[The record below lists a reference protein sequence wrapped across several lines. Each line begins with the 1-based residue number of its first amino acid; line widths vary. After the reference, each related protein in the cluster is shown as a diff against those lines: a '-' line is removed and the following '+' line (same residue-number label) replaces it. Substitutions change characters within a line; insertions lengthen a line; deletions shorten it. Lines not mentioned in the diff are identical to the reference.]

1 MDGPFTICHQFY
13 NHMSTPVGTAETAC
27 TNCAQDRKK
36 DHLTIFF
43 FLRKPELIQECP
55 SDQAYDVCLTNIEQK
70 GERSAKPPTFHKL
83 IFGD

>member
-13 NHMSTPVGTAETAC
+13 NRMSNTVGTAETAY
-27 TNCAQDRKK
+27 TNCAPDRIK

-70 GERSAKPPTFHKL
+70 GERSAKLSKFHKL
-83 IFGD
+83 ILGD